1 MPLRPTSTLPSWLPE
16 IECLFPGRCGTGESL
31 REHHANSLTLV
42 AAQPP
47 DAVVFPETTAEV
59 QELVRLAARHRLP
72 LIAFGSGTSLEGHV
86 NAPRGG
92 VAVDFSRMNRV
103 LAVRSQDLDCAV
115 EPGVTLKQ
123 LAAELKPT
131 GLFFPVDP
139 GAEHATLGGMA
150 ATRASGT
157 TTVRYGSMR
166 DNVVAVTAVMASG
179 DVVTTAR
186 RARKSAAGYDLTR
199 LLVGSEGTLG
209 LITALTLK
217 LYGVPESAS
226 AAVAAFGTVGAAC
239 ETATLAIQMG
249 LGVARLELLDA
260 EQIRCVNGQSGLQ
273 LAELPTLFVE
283 FQGTP
288 ASCAADLTAFGEVA
302 AATGGIDIKTAADED
317 GRRQIWRARHDAFW
331 AVRTAW
337 PGRQLVVTDVAVPL
351 SALAAVVTDTEA
363 DIREFGL
370 TAPIVGHVGDG
381 NFHCIVAIDP
391 ADAGAR
397 ARIDTFLERLVQR
410 ALDHDGTATGE
421 HGIGQ
426 GKARFLAAEHGCG
439 VEVMQAIKTAL
450 DPLGILNPGK
460 IFA

>member
-1 MPLRPTSTLPSWLPE
+1 MPLGPASTLTACLPE
-16 IECLFPGRCGTGESL
+16 IERLFPGRFGTSASL
-31 REHHANSLTLV
+31 RGHHANSLTLV
-42 AAQPP
+42 VAQPP

-86 NAPRGG
+86 NAPQGG
-92 VAVDFSRMNRV
+92 IAVDFSRMNRI
-103 LAVRSQDLDCAV
+103 LAVRPQDLDCTI
-115 EPGVTLKQ
+115 EPGVTRKQ

-139 GAEHATLGGMA
+139 GAEDATLGGMA

-166 DNVVAVTAVMASG
+166 DNVVSVTAVMASG
-179 DVVTTAR
+179 EVVTTAR

-217 LYGVPESAS
+217 LYGVPEALS

-249 LGVARLELLDA
+249 LGVARMELLDG
-260 EQIRCVNGQSGLQ
+260 EQIRCVNAQSGMR

-283 FQGTP
+283 FHGSP
-288 ASCAADLTAFGEVA
+288 ASCAADLTAFSEIA
-302 AATGGIDIKTAADED
+302 EASGGIDIKTAADED
-317 GRRQIWRARHDAFW
+317 GRRQIWQARHDAFW

-337 PGRQLVVTDVAVPL
+337 PGRQVVVTDVAVPL
-351 SALAAVVTDTEA
+351 SALAVVVTETEG

-391 ADAGAR
+391 TDTAALAR
-397 ARIDTFLERLVQR
+397 VETFLERLVQR
-410 ALDHDGTATGE
+410 ALAHDGTATGE

-439 VEVMQAIKTAL
+439 VDVMRAIKAAL
-450 DPLGILNPGK
+450 DPVGILNPGK
-460 IFA
+460 IFT